1 LLVAVSVVETPA
13 QIVGGVLK
21 VNVGNG
27 FTIKTNEFEQP
38 VMALYVI
45 VVVPT
50 KRAVTT
56 PVEGLIVATEGFDDD
71 QGVLLKGLW
80 LAVSVLV
87 VPTHIP
93 DCGVIVGLT
102 LVTVNV

>member
-50 KRAVTT
+50 EREVTT
-56 PVEGLIVATEGFDDD
+56 PVEGFIVATEGLDDVH
-71 QGVLLKGLW
+71 GVLLKGLW
-80 LAVSVLV
+80 LAASVVV
-87 VPTHIP
+87 VPIQIF
-93 DCGVIVGLT
+93 D
-102 LVTVNV
+102 